1 MAAGFEERAQ
11 SRYGARN
18 GIGPHDAESIE
29 AMSARHV
36 GKRTLGRGRRQKSR
50 LA

>member
-1 MAAGFEERAQ
+1 MGAGCEERAEPLGGAWNGVGT
-11 SRYGARN
+11 RYPEG
-18 GIGPHDAESIE
+18 IE
-29 AMSARHV
+29 AVRASYV